1 MENKLKDQ
9 NRDVIYQVSL
19 LQSLA
24 YGDYCGSV
32 TVKEL
37 KQHGD
42 VGIGTFNKL
51 NGELIMLDGDAYR
64 AAGDG
69 SVEIVSDDE
78 TIPFSIVTYM
88 DSDDTKQLGDIPDFD
103 ALCNTLNQIVE
114 LSWMPVLFFF
124 ILFTLL
130 LWSCSSLNVDAHKQP
145 GDLCI
150 DCGIQH
156 TIGIPEQEVTAV
168 NLPPTGVIAMLL

>member
-1 MENKLKDQ
+1 MENKLKEQ

-51 NGELIMLDGDAYR
+51 NGELIMLDGAAYR

-69 SVEIVSDDE
+69 SVELVSDDE
-78 TIPFSIVTYM
+78 TSPFSVVTYM
-88 DSDDTKQLGDIPDFD
+88 DADETRSFKDIPDFD
-103 ALCNTLNQIVE
+103 VRQPSAFEQIKTITGDVFGWVEKNQGKLLDAYNLFQSIRGGQPINIP
-114 LSWMPVLFFF
+114 SGPV
-124 ILFTLL
+124 
-130 LWSCSSLNVDAHKQP
+130 D
-145 GDLCI
+145 
-150 DCGIQH
+150 
-156 TIGIPEQEVTAV
+156 GIPPIPE
-168 NLPPTGVIAMLL
+168 